1 MNNEVISKINE
12 EFGNKF
18 ALKHFK
24 KCDYAL
30 IFKDKNENDN
40 YGLAS
45 NCEGKLLITL
55 CTNVLL
61 AQITKLLVENNK
73 NDKDI
78 LQDLKVLT
86 HTLSKIDYYL

>member
-1 MNNEVISKINE
+1 MDNDIISKIND
-12 EFGNKF
+12 EFANNF

-24 KCDYAL
+24 NCDYAL
-30 IFKDKNENDN
+30 IFKDKNEDDN

-61 AQITKLLVENNK
+61 AQITTLLVESDK

-78 LQDLKVLT
+78 IQDLKVLT